1 MKKTVS
7 TATALSTA
15 IVIAL
20 GGIALTG
27 QAAFA
32 GPAPASDG
40 DSSAPQ
46 GGSASGTA
54 GDASPALGA
63 GTDAVEVDGGGPDLA
78 PPTSDADGDA
88 AGAEPEPSAT
98 GSDDAAPDEATP
110 AEEVPAPSEDAL
122 APAVEAPAP
131 GEEDD
136 EEADDPAA
144 VVAPAAP
151 VVESPAPDAF
161 VSVSTAE
168 GAQGSTL
175 PVTVAGTAAPSAVVT
190 ITFERLEVDGASA
203 GPVTV
208 ATDATG
214 RWTSTTRLAS
224 GDWSV
229 VTTQH
234 LVDPTGERASEDS
247 PASLSVE
254 FRAVAVTLPAPTL
267 DGPVTGDRFA
277 SVGGAEA
284 AVTVTGGGEPGA
296 SVRLAAVAADGTDL
310 DYDGSVPVD
319 GAGRWSATVRV
330 PVGTWELGAIQD
342 LVVDAVTV
350 RTSPNVVSGTF
361 VVEARDRL
369 AAPVVLSPREGHR
382 FEQASDVTPGYVDTV
397 FEGTGEPGAVLVPF
411 SGTRAEVDQFLATV
425 GDTALPPYDFPIVV
439 GEDGTWAIVGS
450 QLPGDYVFTA
460 VQYDPAFTVPVF
472 SAGADTVGYSVG
484 APTTVPAGAGGP
496 GATPV
501 VTVPGSALP
510 VRAATNATALA
521 YTGTSETTPW
531 AGLAGLVLVGLGAAT
546 VLVTRR
552 RASRG

>member
-40 DSSAPQ
+40 DGSAPQ
-46 GGSASGTA
+46 GVSPSGTA

-98 GSDDAAPDEATP
+98 GSDDAAPVEATP
-110 AEEVPAPSEDAL
+110 AEEVPAPSEDAP

-136 EEADDPAA
+136 AEADDPAA

-161 VSVSTAE
+161 VSVSTSE

-234 LVDPTGERASEDS
+234 LVDPAGERASEDS
-247 PASLSVE
+247 PASTPVE

-425 GDTALPPYDFPIVV
+425 GDTPLPPYDFPIVV
-439 GEDGTWAIVGS
+439 GEDGTWAIYGS

-484 APTTVPAGAGGP
+484 APTAVPADAGGP

-501 VTVPGSALP
+501 VTVPGSGLP

>member
-27 QAAFA
+27 QAAIA
-32 GPAPASDG
+32 GPAPASGGDG
-40 DSSAPQ
+40 SAPL
-46 GGSASGTA
+46 GDPPAGTA

-63 GTDAVEVDGGGPDLA
+63 DTGVVEADGSRPDLA
-78 PPTSDADGDA
+78 PSVSDAVGDA
-88 AGAEPEPSAT
+88 AGAEPGPVET
-98 GSDDAAPDEATP
+98 GSDGAAPVEATP
-110 AEEVPAPSEDAL
+110 ADGVPAPSEDVP
-122 APAVEAPAP
+122 APAVDVPAP
-131 GEEDD
+131 SEEGDAQAD
-136 EEADDPAA
+136 EQAA
-144 VVAPAAP
+144 LVAPEAP

-190 ITFERLEVDGASA
+190 ITFDGLELDGASA

-208 ATDATG
+208 GTDATG
-214 RWTSTTRLAS
+214 RWTSTTRLTS

-234 LVDPTGERASEDS
+234 LVDPAGERASEES
-247 PASLSVE
+247 PASAPVE

-267 DGPVTGDRFA
+267 DGPAAGDRFA

-296 SVRLAAVAADGTDL
+296 RVRLAAVAADGTEL
-310 DYDGSVPVD
+310 DYDGSAPVD
-319 GAGRWSATVRV
+319 GVGRWSATVRV
-330 PVGTWELGAIQD
+330 PVGTWTLGAIQD

-350 RTSPNVVSGTF
+350 RTSPNVLGGTF
-361 VVEARDRL
+361 VVAARDRL
-369 AAPVVLSPREGHR
+369 AAPVVLSPREGTR
-382 FEQASDVTPGYVDTV
+382 FERSSDATPGYVDTV
-397 FEGTGEPGAVLVPF
+397 FEGTGEPGAILLPF
-411 SGTRAEVDQFLATV
+411 SGTRAEVDDFLATV
-425 GDTALPPYDFPIVV
+425 ATEPNPPYDYPIVI
-439 GEDGTWAIVGS
+439 GEDGTWKIYGAQV
-450 QLPGDYVFTA
+450 PGDYLFTA
-460 VQYDPAFTVPVF
+460 VQYDPAFTAPVF

-484 APTTVPAGAGGP
+484 APATVPAGTGDP
-496 GATPV
+496 GVTPV
-501 VTVPGSALP
+501 VVATGSGLP
-510 VRAATNATALA
+510 VRAVTTATGLA

-531 AGLAGLVLVGLGAAT
+531 AGLSGLLLVGLGAVT